1 MSPPYL
7 APVDQLLTLG
17 EARARQHPWPDYLAM
32 GFTAE
37 HVPELIR
44 MAVDE
49 ELAEADSDSDEV
61 WSGLHAWRT
70 LGQLR
75 AEDAIGPLVALVERD
90 DSDWVQNEL
99 PRVLGM
105 IGPAALEPLRAALS
119 RHSLDEES
127 WTAAAAADGIVE
139 IAKRFP
145 EAREAAVDALARQ
158 LRWWQRQD
166 PELNGFLVSD
176 LVELKA
182 VEAAPLMEEVFA
194 ADAAEIGIRGDWE
207 DVQVE
212 LGLLPARI
220 TPRPQYFVWRRDLR
234 PAPDLR
240 VPAARPPVKDA
251 KKRRKAEKAA
261 RRRNRKRR

>member
-1 MSPPYL
+1 M
-7 APVDQLLTLG
+7 DQLLTLG
-17 EARARQHPWPDYLAM
+17 EAPARQHPWSDYVAM

-44 MAVDE
+44 MVNDE
-49 ELAEADSDSDEV
+49 ELAVADSDSAEV
-61 WSGLHAWRT
+61 WGGLHAWRT

-75 AEDAIGPLVALVERD
+75 AEGAIGTLVALLEGD
-90 DSDWVQNEL
+90 DSDWVHNEL

-119 RHSLDEES
+119 AHSMDEEP

-145 EAREAAVDALARQ
+145 EARDPVLDALMRQ

-220 TPRPQYFVWRRDLR
+220 TPRPQYFVWRRDLH
-234 PAPDLR
+234 PTPDLR
-240 VPAARPPVKDA
+240 IPAARSSADDA

-261 RRRNRKRR
+261 RRKNRKRR